1 MAGEKPENAHTNNM
15 SIKYIL
21 EFMVFALGALA
32 YGLIEVL
39 FRGHTH
45 WTMVLTGGACVLTFY
60 YLLDWIMVMPLG
72 VAALAGAVIITTY
85 EFFVGLI
92 VNKWLGWQVW
102 DYSTM
107 PGNVL
112 GQICP
117 AFSAMWFGLCLVF
130 FGIIR
135 WLA

>member
-1 MAGEKPENAHTNNM
+1 MG
-15 SIKYIL
+15 IL
-21 EFMVFALGALA
+21 VFALGAAA

-45 WTMVLTGGACVLTFY
+45 WTMVITGGACVLTFY
-60 YLLDWIMVMPLG
+60 CMLEWLMAMPLAL
-72 VAALAGAVIITTY
+72 AALTGAAIITVY

-92 VNKWLGWQVW
+92 VNRWLGWQVW
-102 DYSTM
+102 DYSAM
-107 PGNVL
+107 PGNVM

-117 AFSAMWFGLCLVF
+117 AFSAAWLGLCLVF

-135 WLA
+135 LLT